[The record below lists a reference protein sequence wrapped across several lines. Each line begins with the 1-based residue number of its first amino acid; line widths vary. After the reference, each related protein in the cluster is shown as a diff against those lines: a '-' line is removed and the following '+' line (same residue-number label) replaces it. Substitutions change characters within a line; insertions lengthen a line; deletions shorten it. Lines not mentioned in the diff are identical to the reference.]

1 MQITDN
7 IPFVIGTMLAKFRE
21 LNNPETIS
29 RAAALAVLPE
39 LRERIHVKGENSKGT
54 KIGTYSN
61 SYMQVRERYN
71 RTADKDVVASLT
83 RQLENNYTL
92 KATENGY
99 TIDNL
104 GNTIEGDSKTKTDY
118 LTEKYGDIWQLTEH
132 EIEITRIAAEA
143 TSQAILNAK

>member
-1 MQITDN
+1 M
-7 IPFVIGTMLAKFRE
+7 K
-21 LNNPETIS
+21 
-29 RAAALAVLPE
+29 
-39 LRERIHVKGENSKGT
+39 
-54 KIGTYSN
+54 
-61 SYMQVRERYN
+61 VRERYN
-71 RTADKDVVASLT
+71 RTADKHVVASLT
-83 RQLENNYTL
+83 RQLEGAYTL

-99 TIDNL
+99 SIDNL

>member
-21 LNNPETIS
+21 LDNPETIS

-39 LRERIHVKGENSKGT
+39 LRERIHVKGENSNGT

-61 SYMQVRERYN
+61 SYMKVRERYN

-83 RQLENNYTL
+83 RELENGYTL
-92 KATENGY
+92 KATDNGY
-99 TIDNL
+99 TI
-104 GNTIEGDSKTKTDY
+104 GNTSPSND
-118 LTEKYGDIWQLTEH
+118 EKIKH
-132 EIEITRIAAEA
+132 
-143 TSQAILNAK
+143 

>member
-21 LNNPETIS
+21 LDNPETIS

-39 LRERIHVKGENSKGT
+39 LHDRIHVKGLNSKGS

-61 SYMQVRERYN
+61 SYMKVRERYN

-83 RQLENNYTL
+83 RELENGYTL
-92 KATENGY
+92 KATDNGY
-99 TIDNL
+99 TI
-104 GNTIEGDSKTKTDY
+104 GNTSPSNDEKIKN

>member
-1 MQITDN
+1 MQITSN
-7 IPFVIGTMLAKFRE
+7 IPFVIGTILSKFRE
-21 LNNPETIS
+21 LDNPETIS

-39 LRERIHVKGENSKGT
+39 LHNRIHVEGLNSKGA

-61 SYMQVRERYN
+61 SYMKVRERYN
-71 RTADKDVVASLT
+71 RTADKNVVASLT

-104 GNTIEGDSKTKTDY
+104 GNTIEGDTKTKTDY
-118 LTEKYGDIWQLTEH
+118 LEEKYGDIWLLTEK
-132 EIEITRIAAEA
+132 EQEITRIVAEE
-143 TSQAILNAK
+143 TAIALIKS

>member
-1 MQITDN
+1 
-7 IPFVIGTMLAKFRE
+7 MLAKFRE
-21 LNNPETIS
+21 LDNPETIS

-39 LRERIHVKGENSKGT
+39 LHDRIHVKGLNSKGS

-61 SYMQVRERYN
+61 SYMKVRERYN

-83 RQLENNYTL
+83 RELENGYTL
-92 KATENGY
+92 KATDNGY
-99 TIDNL
+99 TI
-104 GNTIEGDSKTKTDY
+104 GNTSPSNDEKIKN

>member
-1 MQITDN
+1 MQITSN
-7 IPFVIGTMLAKFRE
+7 IPFVIGTILSKFRE
-21 LNNPETIS
+21 LDNPETIS

-39 LRERIHVKGENSKGT
+39 LRNRIHVEGLDSKGA

-71 RTADKDVVASLT
+71 RTADKNVVASLT

-104 GNTIEGDSKTKTDY
+104 GNTIEGDTKTKTDY
-118 LTEKYGDIWQLTEH
+118 LEEKYGDIWLLTEK
-132 EIEITRIAAEA
+132 EQDITRIVAEE
-143 TSQAILNAK
+143 TAIALINS

>member
-21 LNNPETIS
+21 LDNPETVS

-39 LRERIHVKGENSKGT
+39 LRERIHVRGENSKGS
-54 KIGTYSN
+54 KIGTYSS
-61 SYMQVRERYN
+61 SYMKVRERFN

-83 RQLENNYTL
+83 RELENGYTL
-92 KATENGY
+92 KATDNGY
-99 TIDNL
+99 TI
-104 GNTIEGDSKTKTDY
+104 GNTSTSNDEKIKH
-118 LTEKYGDIWQLTEH
+118 LTEKYGDIWQLTER
-132 EIEITRIAAEA
+132 EYEITRIAAEA